1 MKLAE
6 KNLCTGCGACAAICP
21 KHCIHMEQDAAG
33 FPHPAAKNK
42 ECVSCNLCESVCPVM
57 NVLQQHGDSP
67 VAYAAYSRDEAM
79 RAESSSGGIF
89 SELARPVLAKGGAV
103 FGSAY
108 NEQFDVV
115 HICAEDET
123 TLASL
128 RGAKYAQSD
137 LGNTFSQVKHRLETG
152 QDVLFSG
159 TSCQVAGLQS
169 FLGKPYDNLLCID
182 FVCHGVPS
190 PMAWKQYVQYCAEKD
205 NGGIPPLSINLRA
218 KETGWSR
225 YQYSNVF
232 EYASGKRKVTL
243 SNDSLFMKLFVGNCI
258 SRLCCEQCRFRG
270 YSRFS
275 DLTLGDFWG
284 IWDIHPSMDDNKGT
298 SVVLVQSKKGM
309 DHFDQIGARCVVR
322 QVSLEQASAQNQSML
337 RSSLN
342 HAKRQDA
349 LSAIRQGNF
358 EKCEALLVPA
368 QRSRSKKLL
377 RKLKSFLAQQR
388 LNPE

>member
-1 MKLAE
+1 MKLAD

-33 FPHPAAKNK
+33 FPYPAAEYN
-42 ECVSCNLCESVCPVM
+42 ECVGCNLCESACPVM

-67 VAYAAYSRDEAM
+67 VAYATYSRDEAM

-103 FGSAY
+103 FGAAY

-123 TLASL
+123 KLAGL

-137 LGNTFSQVKHRLETG
+137 LGNTFSQVKRRLETG

-169 FLGKPYDNLLCID
+169 FLGKHYDNLLCID

-190 PMAWKQYVQYCAEKD
+190 PMVWRQYVQYCAEKD
-205 NGGIPPLSINLRA
+205 NSGMLPLAINLRS

-232 EYASGKRKVTL
+232 EYAGGNRKVTL

-258 SRLCCEQCRFRG
+258 SRLSCERCRFKG
-270 YSRFS
+270 YSRCS

-284 IWDIHPSMDDNKGT
+284 IWEIHPGMDDNKGT

-309 DHFDQIGARCVVR
+309 DRFDQIRERCVVR
-322 QVSLEQASAQNQSML
+322 QVSLEQASAQNPSML
-337 RSSLN
+337 RSSSN
-342 HAKRQDA
+342 SSKRQDVLRA
-349 LSAIRQGNF
+349 ARQGSF
-358 EKCEALLVPA
+358 DQCSGFLAPA
-368 QRSRSKKLL
+368 QRSRSKEILH
-377 RKLKSFLAQQR
+377 RLKSL
-388 LNPE
+388 LSKP